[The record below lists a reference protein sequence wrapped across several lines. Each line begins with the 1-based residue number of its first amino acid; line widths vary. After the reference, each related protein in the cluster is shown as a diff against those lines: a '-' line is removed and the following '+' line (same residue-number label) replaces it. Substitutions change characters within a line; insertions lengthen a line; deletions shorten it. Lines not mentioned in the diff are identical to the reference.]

1 MKNRIVQTLIGSACS
16 LVLVIGLAS
25 GVDVKAATVKQDNL
39 KINYDKLY
47 DIQLADKLIDVK
59 SDDNKLADDSKAI
72 ADNKIT
78 VVDKIIDDVKIDN
91 DATIVKLINQ
101 KAQSDLLPLLKVAIA
116 KGAKNEQ
123 ATIKKQV
130 LRVDVLKSIDAKA

>member
-1 MKNRIVQTLIGSACS
+1 VQTLIGSACS